1 MGFRA
6 GCRQLAARCVMG
18 LPLVL
23 LLGACGHI
31 PVMSMLKLAR
41 IDFKTTDP
49 ARLRI
54 AVKLPSSI
62 KPQRDKLRLRIT
74 VQIPNSADTVQDF
87 VLSEIS
93 DPAELAMLRKD
104 VDAGAH
110 AFAYRLDMAEANKL
124 AAFREE
130 LLRKKQEGS
139 RGGGLKIDVVPEA
152 CRSGEVVSGAVPF
165 TTYLRTPET
174 DGYLTLAEDVDMRTV
189 VPGRDLVSEMPAC
202 GPAG

>member
-6 GCRQLAARCVMG
+6 GFRPFAASCVA
-18 LPLVL
+18 VL
-23 LLGACGHI
+23 LLGACGHV
-31 PVMSMLKLAR
+31 PVLSMLKLAR

-62 KPQRDKLRLRIT
+62 KPQRDKLRLRVT
-74 VQIPNSADTVQDF
+74 VQLPGNPDSTQDF

-93 DPAELAMLRKD
+93 DPAELAMLRKE
-104 VDAGAH
+104 VDADAH
-110 AFAYRLDMAEANKL
+110 VFAYRLDTSEANKL
-124 AAFREE
+124 AAFRED
-130 LLRKKQEGS
+130 LLRKKQEGT

-152 CRSGEVVSGAVPF
+152 CRSGAVAVGEVPF

-174 DGYLTLAEDVDMRTV
+174 GGYLTLTEDVDMRTV

>member
-6 GCRQLAARCVMG
+6 GCRQLAGCVAI
-18 LPLVL
+18 LPLL
-23 LLGACGHI
+23 LLLSACGHV
-31 PVMSMLKLAR
+31 PVLSMLKLAR

-74 VQIPNSADTVQDF
+74 VQLPGSPDTTQDF

-93 DPAELAMLRKD
+93 DPGELAVLRKE
-104 VDAGAH
+104 VDADAH
-110 AFAYRLDMAEANKL
+110 VFAYRLDTAEANKL
-124 AAFREE
+124 TAFRED
-130 LLRKKQEGS
+130 LLKKKQEGS

-152 CRSGEVVSGAVPF
+152 CRSAVVASGAVPF

-174 DGYLTLAEDVDMRTV
+174 DGYLTLTEDVDMRTV
-189 VPGRDLVSEMPAC
+189 MPGRDLVSEMPAC

>member
-1 MGFRA
+1 MRA
-6 GCRQLAARCVMG
+6 KVGCLLQVAASCVIA
-18 LPLVL
+18 L
-23 LLGACGHI
+23 LLTACGHV
-31 PVMSMLKLAR
+31 PVMSMLKLSR

-54 AVKLPSSI
+54 AVKLPASI

-74 VQIPNSADTVQDF
+74 VQLPDSTDTVQDF

-93 DPAELAMLRKD
+93 DPAELALLRKEA
-104 VDAGAH
+104 DAGARV
-110 AFAYRLDMAEANKL
+110 FAYRLDPAEASKL
-124 AAFREE
+124 AAFRED

-152 CRSGEVVSGAVPF
+152 CRSGVIDSGAVPF

-174 DGYLTLAEDVDMRTV
+174 DGYLTLTEDVDMRTV